1 MDVYLLHDIVG
12 KGKKGDIVNV
22 SDGYAKNFLIPKKL
36 AVVATNEILAEK
48 KTKDEAVSYHK
59 EQDLIKAKETAKFL
73 DNKTVKISA
82 KAGAN
87 GKLFGAITTREIA
100 DLIEKTYNIK
110 IDKRKIESQEIKTFG
125 QFLIKLKI
133 AVGVVANMKVFV
145 TEDNS

>member
-1 MDVYLLHDIVG
+1 MDVYLLQDILG
-12 KGKKGDIVNV
+12 KGKKGEIVKV
-22 SDGYAKNFLIPKKL
+22 SDGYAKNFLIPKKM
-36 AVVATNEILAEK
+36 AVAVTNEILAEK
-48 KTKDEAVSYHK
+48 KTKDEANSYHK

-73 DNKTVKISA
+73 DNKTVEIST

-87 GKLFGAITTREIA
+87 GKLFGAITTKEIA
-100 DLIEKTYNIK
+100 ELIEKTYDVK

-145 TEDNS
+145 AEES

>member
-1 MDVYLLHDIVG
+1 MDVYLLQDILG
-12 KGKKGDIVNV
+12 KGKKGEIVKV
-22 SDGYAKNFLIPKKL
+22 SDGYAKNFLIPKKM
-36 AVVATNEILAEK
+36 AVAVTNEILAEK
-48 KTKDEAVSYHK
+48 KTKDEANLYHK

-87 GKLFGAITTREIA
+87 GKLFGAITTKEIA
-100 DLIEKTYNIK
+100 DLIEKTYDIK

-145 TEDNS
+145 AEES

>member
-1 MDVYLLHDIVG
+1 MDVYLLQDILG
-12 KGKKGDIVNV
+12 KGKKGEIVKV

-36 AVVATNEILAEK
+36 AVAVTNEILAEK
-48 KTKDEAVSYHK
+48 KTKDEANLYHK

-73 DNKTVKISA
+73 ENKTVKISA

-87 GKLFGAITTREIA
+87 GKLFGAITTKEIA
-100 DLIEKTYNIK
+100 DLIEKTYDVK

-145 TEDNS
+145 AEENS

>member
-1 MDVYLLHDIVG
+1 MNVYLLQDILG
-12 KGKKGDIVNV
+12 KGKKGEIVKV
-22 SDGYAKNFLIPKKL
+22 SDGYAKNFLIPKKM
-36 AVVATNEILAEK
+36 AVAVTNEILAEK
-48 KTKDEAVSYHK
+48 KTKDEANSYHK

-87 GKLFGAITTREIA
+87 GKLFGAITTKEIA
-100 DLIEKTYNIK
+100 ELIEKTYDVK

-145 TEDNS
+145 AEES